1 MFKKYVLFLIVS
13 LFSVF
18 LVVYK
23 KAVYENVDVGYYERG
38 NTGKR
43 SSTSSDS
50 DGDRCSGSDKICAVD
65 YSDESEESHS
75 FNVISYDDR
84 RINRVKKRVSDVFE
98 PFFSEMKNET
108 KDKHIISLFL
118 EFVENGK
125 LFIIISM
132 RSSFHM
138 LHAYGIVLI
147 SLLKILFL
155 WFLIIEPYLQWL
167 YFKCKILYTN
177 LDYKMKKYIM
187 GMVSIFTVFLYLLY
201 TGIITYILNKISKC
215 YKYMLKK
222 VFRINNFL
230 FKLFPYILSSLL
242 YFTLVKT
249 VPISFISFFIY
260 SFFFP
265 LPSVYSVIIM
275 LKYVYIPNINDCV
288 INTLVQNEDYEGVET
303 IKGYPMVN
311 DYEYAQVELSE
322 EMMHMKSGKK
332 GKELEGARRRRGG
345 TNQLEGEQQFG
356 ETQMEEVKEEKQT
369 NGKKGADVLIKEK
382 GADVLIKEKGADVL
396 IKEKGADVSGKE
408 KEVNVSGK
416 EKEVNASGKEK
427 EVNVSGKE
435 KEVNVS
441 GKEKEVN
448 VSGDEKEATV
458 EGEEKQTNRAN
469 NENTQSEKKLKEEN
483 SMKKKLPFFNMD
495 KFGFN
500 SKKKKKEENR
510 ENNKTTETDC
520 EERKEYNYESLN
532 VSKIEEVDGN
542 SMHYD
547 VPILLEYWLFINIL
561 KFLNFFFFFRKY
573 STASFTFEYFTLFV
587 ICINISEKLH
597 EFVFLKRYKSSILV
611 RFLKNII
618 VSTVDFVLYSLF
630 NIRIENEEK
639 KKGEGNNAHTDMKYI
654 ERSNLLIKLTKVI
667 KEKLKLNETVRFSLT
682 CIKSV
687 ITENVVES
695 IKLPFYIKIFINI
708 LIYMPQLIL
717 LIFPSFILK
726 IYFAYFFFIF
736 PIFGSLKCL
745 EEKSEIHNK
754 IYFICYFFFY
764 NIASVTVNH
773 AFFKCLPFHNL
784 YKILITI
791 SVQTVLKYIFNAL
804 KVKN

>member
-38 NTGKR
+38 STGKR
-43 SSTSSDS
+43 SSISSDS
-50 DGDRCSGSDKICAVD
+50 DSDRDRCSGSDKICAVD
-65 YSDESEESHS
+65 YSDGSGESHS
-75 FNVISYDDR
+75 FNVITYDDR

-118 EFVENGK
+118 EFVENAK

-147 SLLKILFL
+147 SLLKILFI
-155 WFLIIEPYLQWL
+155 WFLIIKPYLQWL

-177 LDYKMKKYIM
+177 LDYKMK
-187 GMVSIFTVFLYLLY
+187 
-201 TGIITYILNKISKC
+201 
-215 YKYMLKK
+215 
-222 VFRINNFL
+222 
-230 FKLFPYILSSLL
+230 
-242 YFTLVKT
+242 
-249 VPISFISFFIY
+249 
-260 SFFFP
+260 
-265 LPSVYSVIIM
+265 
-275 LKYVYIPNINDCV
+275 
-288 INTLVQNEDYEGVET
+288 NTLVQNEDYEGVEA
-303 IKGYPMVN
+303 IKRYPMVN
-311 DYEYAQVELSE
+311 DYEYVEVELSE
-322 EMMHMKSGKK
+322 ERMEIKSGKK
-332 GKELEGARRRRGG
+332 GKELEGARRRRGE
-345 TNQLEGEQQFG
+345 NHLLEGEQQFG
-356 ETQMEEVKEEKQT
+356 ETQIEEVKEEKQT
-369 NGKKGADVLIKEK
+369 NGEK
-382 GADVLIKEKGADVL
+382 GADVLVKEKGADALV
-396 IKEKGADVSGKE
+396 KEKGADALVKEKRADALVKEKRADALVKEKRADALVKEKGADALVKEKGDDVLVKEKGDDVLVKEKGDDVSGNE
-408 KEVNVSGK
+408 KEVNVS
-416 EKEVNASGKEK
+416 A
-427 EVNVSGKE
+427 
-435 KEVNVS
+435 
-441 GKEKEVN
+441 
-448 VSGDEKEATV
+448 DEKDAKV

-469 NENTQSEKKLKEEN
+469 NENTQSEKKLKEKN

-510 ENNKTTETDC
+510 ENNKMTEADC
-520 EERKEYNYESLN
+520 AERKECNYESLN
-532 VSKIEEVDGN
+532 VSKIEEVDRN

-630 NIRIENEEK
+630 NIRIENKEK
-639 KKGEGNNAHTDMKYI
+639 KMGGGNNAQTDMKYI

-667 KEKLKLNETVRFSLT
+667 KEKLKLNETLRFSLT

-687 ITENVVES
+687 ITENVVE
-695 IKLPFYIKIFINI
+695 K
-708 LIYMPQLIL
+708 
-717 LIFPSFILK
+717 
-726 IYFAYFFFIF
+726 
-736 PIFGSLKCL
+736 
-745 EEKSEIHNK
+745 EKSEIHNK

>member
-1 MFKKYVLFLIVS
+1 MIIRVYIHLLTYRRTIAPQLNVPRVVSPNLRQRLIIAHTQQGETS
-13 LFSVF
+13 ECPERNNQLNVF

-187 GMVSIFTVFLYLLY
+187 
-201 TGIITYILNKISKC
+201 
-215 YKYMLKK
+215 
-222 VFRINNFL
+222 
-230 FKLFPYILSSLL
+230 
-242 YFTLVKT
+242 VKT

-382 GADVLIKEKGADVL
+382 GADVLIKEKGADVSG
-396 IKEKGADVSGKE
+396 KEKEVNASGKE
-408 KEVNVSGK
+408 KEVNV
-416 EKEVNASGKEK
+416 SGKEK

-639 KKGEGNNAHTDMKYI
+639 KKGEGNNAHTDMKPAY
-654 ERSNLLIKLTKVI
+654 L
-667 KEKLKLNETVRFSLT
+667 
-682 CIKSV
+682 
-687 ITENVVES
+687 S
-695 IKLPFYIKIFINI
+695 IYRLAI
-708 LIYMPQLIL
+708 L
-717 LIFPSFILK
+717 FDC
-726 IYFAYFFFIF
+726 FIF
-736 PIFGSLKCL
+736 APHFD
-745 EEKSEIHNK
+745 HHV
-754 IYFICYFFFY
+754 FDDF
-764 NIASVTVNH
+764 AST
-773 AFFKCLPFHNL
+773 FPF
-784 YKILITI
+784 
-791 SVQTVLKYIFNAL
+791 
-804 KVKN
+804 